1 MPTPPLPVLSAL
13 LDFGPSDYLVYWEE
27 RMFRLYKKVA
37 VVSFGTGT
45 TNGRIFYPLEG
56 RWRNIEYLYND
67 NWKGKTDVI

>member
-1 MPTPPLPVLSAL
+1 MVRYLFYTIGDLTYQSPLV
-13 LDFGPSDYLVYWEE
+13 VYWEE
-27 RMFRLYKKVA
+27 GMFRLYKKVA

-45 TNGRIFYPLEG
+45 ANDRIFYPLEG